1 MRQCEYKKHLSSYL
15 DNQLNPLQENQVEEH
30 LPLCN
35 SCKEEWEELSKLKKL
50 CSILPEEELPHGLHQ
65 RILTKVKMPRKSP
78 RKYTWIQ
85 RVAVPLAAALFI
97 FIAGKYGLNGFSGL
111 FKSSESKPEGVLQE
125 PVVMATHEAD
135 DNRALTAG
143 EAPKDEGVTMDNVAD
158 DKARQENA
166 TAPDSGVEPESMA
179 NEKGSDNFNSGLQA
193 SEDLKAP
200 RASSDDPAPTRAFD
214 EKSKAPINKGLKFGI
229 GFAGAVLMIMFLFNI
244 AKRKR

>member
-1 MRQCEYKKHLSSYL
+1 MRQCKNKKHLSSYL
-15 DNQLNPLQENQVEEH
+15 DNQLNPLQESQVEEH

-50 CSILPEEELPHGLHQ
+50 CSILPEEELSNGLHQ
-65 RILTKVKMPRKSP
+65 RILAKVKISRKSP
-78 RKYTWIQ
+78 HKYTWIQ

-97 FIAGKYGLNGFSGL
+97 FIASKYGLNGFSGL
-111 FKSSESKPEGVLQE
+111 FKSSESKPEGALQE
-125 PVVMATHEAD
+125 PVAMATHEAD

-143 EAPKDEGVTMDNVAD
+143 EAPKYEGVTMDNVAD

-166 TAPDSGVEPESMA
+166 TAPDSSVEPESMA
-179 NEKGSDNFNSGLQA
+179 NEKGSENFNSGLQA

-200 RASSDDPAPTRAFD
+200 RGSLDDPTPTR
-214 EKSKAPINKGLKFGI
+214 ESVVNSKAPINKGLKFGI
-229 GFAGAVLMIMFLFNI
+229 GFTCAVLMIMFLFNI